1 MSPAI
6 SLLLVNYN
14 REDYLST
21 AINSILSQTRADF
34 ELLIWDDGSTDNSV
48 TIACEYE
55 QQDDR
60 IRVIAAQHQGVAK
73 ARKQAIAETRGNYFG
88 YIDSDGLDCQYS
100 FRKNSKSIL
109 FILCF
114 LYSLYF

>member
-1 MSPAI
+1 MLSVI
-6 SLLLVNYN
+6 SIIIVNYN
-14 REDYLST
+14 QESYLRK
-21 AINSILSQTRADF
+21 AIESVLEQTKRDWD
-34 ELLIWDDGSTDNSV
+34 LLIWDDGSTDNSV